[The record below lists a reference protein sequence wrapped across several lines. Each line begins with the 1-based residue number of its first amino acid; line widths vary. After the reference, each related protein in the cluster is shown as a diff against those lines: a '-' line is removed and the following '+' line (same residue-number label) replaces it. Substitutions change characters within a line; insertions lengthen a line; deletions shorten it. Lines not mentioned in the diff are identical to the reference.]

1 MVACVVQIDYFVVVI
16 VALRILICDAFLSQ
30 FNDDA
35 CKKKVSHLNS
45 RNRTV
50 KTFTENNCY
59 H

>member
-1 MVACVVQIDYFVVVI
+1 MVACVIQIDYFVVGI
-16 VALRILICDAFLSQ
+16 VALRILICDAFLPQ
-30 FNDDA
+30 FNNDA